1 MLDNF
6 ARQEKTVNYTWYYRF
21 NRFLG
26 GWKPILNLEN
36 NKVVQ
41 KFLPTPKYLE
51 KSNDEEYH
59 SI

>member
-36 NKVVQ
+36 NKVGQ
-41 KFLPTPKYLE
+41 KFLPIPKLLE
-51 KSNDEEYH
+51 KANDEE
-59 SI
+59 